1 MIDALL
7 IYNLMFYTRFFFFLN
22 DFLCV
27 KEINN
32 KERKK
37 EGKFKMWDELYKYY
51 KAHGNIINWINV
63 NLPSQ
68 FFFEKFWS
76 VCTFHKGATVF
87 AENVSCSWCTICIFP
102 SHRQKY
108 LPVVEIVYTWT
119 ILLESTNFSDIFIT
133 TSQIS

>member
-37 EGKFKMWDELYKYY
+37 EGKFKMYTGMNYT
-51 KAHGNIINWINV
+51 NIIRH
-63 NLPSQ
+63 
-68 FFFEKFWS
+68 
-76 VCTFHKGATVF
+76 TAT
-87 AENVSCSWCTICIFP
+87 
-102 SHRQKY
+102 
-108 LPVVEIVYTWT
+108 
-119 ILLESTNFSDIFIT
+119 
-133 TSQIS
+133 